1 MLRNSEQLYQGM
13 DVYDANHQ
21 KIGTVDEI
29 LDAAADTASASGGGY
44 VRVPTGFLGMGREHH
59 IPFSAIRSV
68 EGERVYVNFPKHHLD
83 ELGYGEAPT
92 FMDQRIDSDRR
103 PDRLEASRHLRLR
116 EEELVAR
123 KQSVETGR
131 VRLGKEIV
139 SEERTLEVPVTREEV
154 TIERRPIE
162 RRPSDKPI
170 EEAGRTIEVPVR
182 AERIEIEKQPVVYE
196 EVGVRKNQVTQT
208 ERVSGTVRREEARIN
223 RAGDVSVRSA
233 PGTSGTWEQAM
244 PRHRERW
251 QTRYGNA
258 ASRWEDVEPVYRYGH
273 ELRSRPEYRGRR
285 WDELEP
291 EFRRDWVGRYPNA
304 PWDHAREAVRDA
316 WEDAAS

>member
-1 MLRNSEQLYQGM
+1 MLRYSDRLHQGM
-13 DVYDANHQ
+13 DVYDANDE
-21 KIGTVDEI
+21 KIGTVSEI
-29 LDAAADTASASGGGY
+29 LDAAASGTSPSGGGY
-44 VRVPTGFLGMGREHH
+44 LRVPTGFLGMGREHH

-68 EGERVYVNFPKHHLD
+68 DGERVYVNFPKHRLD

-92 FMDQRIDSDRR
+92 YIGQQIESAGR
-103 PDRLEASRHLRLR
+103 PDSPEATRRLRLR

-139 SEERTLEVPVTREEV
+139 SEERTLDVPVTREEV
-154 TIERRPIE
+154 TIERRPVE
-162 RRPSDKPI
+162 RRPSDKSI
-170 EEAGRTIEVPVR
+170 KDTGRTIDVPVR
-182 AERIEIEKQPVVYE
+182 AEQVEVEKQPVVYE
-196 EVGVRKNQVTQT
+196 EVGVRKDQVTQT

-233 PGTSGTWEQAM
+233 PGTSGIWEHAM
-244 PRHRERW
+244 PRYRERW

-258 ASRWEDVEPVYRYGH
+258 ASRWEDVEPMYRYGH
-273 ELRSRPEYRGRR
+273 ELRSRAEYRGRG

-291 EFRRDWVGRYPNA
+291 EFRRDWEHRYPNT
-304 PWDHAREAVRDA
+304 PWDRAREAIRDA
-316 WEDAAS
+316 WEDATS

>member
-223 RAGDVSVRSA
+223 RARGRECPQRSWYVRNLGAGYAASSRA
-233 PGTSGTWEQAM
+233 LADAL
-244 PRHRERW
+244 RERCKPL
-251 QTRYGNA
+251 G
-258 ASRWEDVEPVYRYGH
+258 
-273 ELRSRPEYRGRR
+273 GRR
-285 WDELEP
+285 AGVPLRARAAQPAGVSWPPLGRAGARVPPRLGGPVP
-291 EFRRDWVGRYPNA
+291 ERPAGSR
-304 PWDHAREAVRDA
+304 
-316 WEDAAS
+316 S